1 MSTQPFSSCLFTPT
15 RIGATDLDHRKDGH
29 ALNRHDRATFH
40 GGDAR
45 GYVDYP
51 ASEVAA

>member
-1 MSTQPFSSCLFTPT
+1 LQAKGLAKI
-15 RIGATDLDHRKDGH
+15 RRY
-29 ALNRHDRATFH
+29 DRATFY

-51 ASEVAA
+51 TLEAAE